1 MNGDDSQAIAVFVD
15 YDNVAIGAREAG
27 VGFRIGPLLERVL
40 EEGRVVVKRV
50 YGDWTGH
57 DKQKRAMHEAGFELT
72 DIPARGWSGKNAADI
87 RMVVDALDLCH
98 QDPRIDTFVIV
109 SGDSDF
115 TPLVSRL
122 RAHHRRVIGIG
133 VEHTASSLLIDACDA
148 FVFYDELAKRRT
160 SKAPGRTDDASQALA
175 WVVDTVSALEED
187 KDPPLQGSMV
197 KQTLKRKRPGF
208 SERRYGFRSFSHLL
222 EEAARQQLLDIEED
236 TRGGGYRITAVTADN
251 HA

>member
-1 MNGDDSQAIAVFVD
+1 MSDDSEAIAVFID

-27 VGFRIGPLLERVL
+27 TGFSVGPLMERVL
-40 EEGRVVVKRV
+40 EEGRVVIKKV

-57 DKQKRAMHEAGFELT
+57 DKAKRTLHEAGFDLM

-98 QDPRIDTFVIV
+98 NDNRIDTFVIV

-122 RAHHRRVIGIG
+122 RAHHRKVIGIG
-133 VEHTASSLLIDACDA
+133 VEHTASSLLIDACDV
-148 FVFYDELAKRRT
+148 FVFYDELLKRPASR
-160 SKAPGRTDDASQALA
+160 APGRTDDASQALA
-175 WVVDTVSALEED
+175 WVVDTVSALEQD
-187 KDPPLQGSMV
+187 RDPPLQGSMV

-222 EEAARQQLLDIEED
+222 EEAARQDLLEIEAD
-236 TRGGGYRITAVTADN
+236 TKGGGYRIATSAGETAA
-251 HA
+251 

>member
-1 MNGDDSQAIAVFVD
+1 MSDASEAIAVFID

-27 VGFRIGPLLERVL
+27 VSFKVGPLLERVL

-57 DKQKRAMHEAGFELT
+57 DKAKRALHEAGFELT

-87 RMVVDALDLCH
+87 RLVVDALDLCH
-98 QDPRIDTFVIV
+98 NDKRIDTFVVV

-115 TPLVSRL
+115 TPLVARL

-133 VEHTASSLLIDACDA
+133 VEHTASSLLIDACDT
-148 FVFYDELAKRRT
+148 FVFYDELLKRPNT
-160 SKAPGRTDDASQALA
+160 KAPGRTDDASQALA
-175 WVVDTVSALEED
+175 WVVDTVAALEED
-187 KDPPLQGSMV
+187 RDPPLQGSMV

-222 EEAARQQLLDIEED
+222 EEAARQDLLEIEAD
-236 TRGGGYRITAVTADN
+236 TKGGGYRITTNGAESTA
-251 HA
+251 

>member
-1 MNGDDSQAIAVFVD
+1 VNGDTEAIAVFID
-15 YDNVAIGAREAG
+15 FDNVAIGAREAG
-27 VGFRIGPLLERVL
+27 VPFKVGPLLERVL
-40 EEGRVVVKRV
+40 EEGRVVFKRV
-50 YGDWTGH
+50 YADWTGH
-57 DKQKRAMHEAGFELT
+57 DKQKRSMHEAGFELI

-98 QDPRIDTFVIV
+98 DDPRIDTFVV
-109 SGDSDF
+109 VTGDSDF

-133 VEHTASSLLIDACDA
+133 VQHTASNLLIDACDT
-148 FVFYDELAKRRT
+148 FVFYDELLTRKQT
-160 SKAPGRTDDASQALA
+160 KAPGREGDASQALA

-187 KDPPLQGSMV
+187 RDPPLQGSMV

-222 EEAARQQLLDIEED
+222 EEAARQDLLQIEED
-236 TRGGGYRITAVTADN
+236 TKGGGYRITASGSET